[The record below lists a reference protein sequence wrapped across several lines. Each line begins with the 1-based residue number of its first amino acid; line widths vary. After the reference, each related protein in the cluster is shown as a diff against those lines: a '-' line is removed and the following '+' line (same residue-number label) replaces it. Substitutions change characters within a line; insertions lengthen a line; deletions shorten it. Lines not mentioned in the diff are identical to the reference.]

1 VDRVVDGEERWH
13 TLGMVGGD
21 VNLLVVPTIE
31 EQNGEEVRVIPAR
44 KAVRASVMFTRPR
57 TERQRRELQQ
67 LRDMPDSA
75 TARMLCISRSR
86 TSFMDVLRARRMLTS
101 CLIGL
106 LETASP
112 NIRWQGLHW
121 GRI

>member
-1 VDRVVDGEERWH
+1 MDRVVDGEERWH

-57 TERQRRELQQ
+57 TEQQRRELQQ
-67 LRDMPDSA
+67 PRHMPDSP
-75 TARMLCISRSR
+75 TARML
-86 TSFMDVLRARRMLTS
+86 
-101 CLIGL
+101 
-106 LETASP
+106 
-112 NIRWQGLHW
+112 LHFAPQNFVH
-121 GRI
+121 GRPES